1 MTESEGNVGSLAH
14 GLSDQVRRVA
24 LRKYLRPA
32 MEEGRVQVS
41 VAARSLMDDLRAT
54 GFPANNWHQVCTAI
68 QAKRFLRDN
77 GLEIERV
84 DGPPSKTSSTVVVHF
99 RLPEGPGAY
108 RNAMHEEV
116 EVTAEETPE
125 EWAHRLTERLRG
137 LLKDEIQSMGGTE
150 AFMRWVRSDEGDG
163 Q

>member
-1 MTESEGNVGSLAH
+1 MTESAGNGGAAAH

-32 MEEGRVQVS
+32 MAEGRVQVS
-41 VAARSLMDDLRAT
+41 VAARSLMDDLRPT
-54 GFPANNWHQVCTAI
+54 GFPANNWHQVCSAI

-84 DGPPSKTSSTVVVHF
+84 DGPPSKTSSTVVVHY
-99 RLPEGPGAY
+99 RLPEEPRPS
-108 RNAMHEEV
+108 RNSAHEGV

-125 EWAHRLTERLRG
+125 EWAHRLTGRLRG
-137 LLKDEIQSMGGTE
+137 LLKDEIGLMGGTE